1 MDRQACSYF
10 HPSHPDA
17 DGIISDY
24 TIFAA
29 VQISYHF
36 PSIDY
41 LRFLKRRIQLSKERA
56 KKVEKKTQN
65 IKVKLTNTLREV
77 ELDFQENGVD
87 ASEEELLAE
96 LVRRVRG

>member
-1 MDRQACSYF
+1 MAYYSFFYKYF
-10 HPSHPDA
+10 FELSTEQPVFDPNTYNA
-17 DGIISDY
+17 
-24 TIFAA
+24 
-29 VQISYHF
+29 
-36 PSIDY
+36 
-41 LRFLKRRIQLSKERA
+41 FLKRRIQLSKERA
-56 KKVEKKTQN
+56 KKVEEKTQN